1 MKKLRSTLDSKEKTL
16 EAEEK
21 RLKQSEELMKKEQSE
36 WKSESE
42 KKQAAKEADLKSK
55 ISSFADNEA
64 EYVQK
69 WDELKRGNETLD
81 SERGEESK
89 KLEQ

>member
-42 KKQAAKEADLKSK
+42 KKQAAKEADLKK
-55 ISSFADNEA
+55 
-64 EYVQK
+64 YVQK